1 MENKQPIRLQKNEK
15 LKVEDA
21 NISDERIPR
30 NLILMYGDQ
39 PYIQKAGLEWK
50 ANSLFG
56 GAGYSIKTEI
66 IENDRQG
73 KYVLVKATLT
83 VLKNGATYENFGEA
97 HAGNVNS
104 RMLSQLLHLAV
115 TRAECRVLRM
125 ATACGYASYEEVA
138 TMPGSLHLGLPT
150 PDSIAAKKAK
160 KAEQLKGNAVLVRPD
175 IPPSPEE
182 AGVTQPATSEQK
194 QSELLRNFEEG
205 RK

>member
-1 MENKQPIRLQKNEK
+1 MADVTPTRLQKNEK

-30 NLILMYGDQ
+30 NLILMYGDT

-138 TMPGSLHLGLPT
+138 TMPGNMPLGLPV
-150 PDSIAAKKAK
+150 PESIAAKKAK
-160 KAEQLKGNAVLVRPD
+160 KAEAHVGVDMAH
-175 IPPSPEE
+175 PEGDRTVE
-182 AGVTQPATSEQK
+182 TVIEQKPATSEQK
-194 QSELLRNFEEG
+194 QAELLQNFEEG
-205 RK
+205 GK